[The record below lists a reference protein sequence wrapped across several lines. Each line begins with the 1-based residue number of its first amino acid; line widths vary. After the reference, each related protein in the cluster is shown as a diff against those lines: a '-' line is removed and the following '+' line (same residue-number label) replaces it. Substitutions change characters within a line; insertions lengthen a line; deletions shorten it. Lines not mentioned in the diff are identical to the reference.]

1 MERNVTIP
9 GGSSEGGGISTR
21 NSESIQSSR
30 TTSPRGNSTQATATR
45 SSLSSS
51 RVSSPI
57 GQNRGSEEKIN
68 LSASTN
74 AINASISSNGRSENR
89 VHFDLKNSDMIKN
102 QSSLNATRKT
112 ANLTSAASTVRRL
125 TTSQPNHLSALPLD
139 ARQRLEEM
147 VNSIF
152 INVNGTVLV
161 KFLSLKCI
169 TFILI

>member
-1 MERNVTIP
+1 MMERNVTIA
-9 GGSSEGGGISTR
+9 GSSSESGGISTR
-21 NSESIQSSR
+21 NSDNLQSSR
-30 TTSPRGNSTQATATR
+30 TNSPRGNSTQAAATR

-57 GQNRGSEEKIN
+57 GQNRGSEEKLN

-74 AINASISSNGRSENR
+74 AINASISSGNGRSENR

-102 QSSLNATRKT
+102 QGSLNATRKT
-112 ANLTSAASTVRRL
+112 TNLTAAASTVRRL

-147 VNSIF
+147 VSGIF
-152 INVNGTVLV
+152 NEWG
-161 KFLSLKCI
+161 
-169 TFILI
+169 